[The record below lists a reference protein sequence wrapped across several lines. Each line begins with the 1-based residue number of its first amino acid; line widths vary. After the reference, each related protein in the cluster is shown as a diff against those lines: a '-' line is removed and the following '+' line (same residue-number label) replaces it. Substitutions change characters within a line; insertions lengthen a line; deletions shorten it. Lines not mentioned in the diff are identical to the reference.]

1 MSSDKVAFCLRM
13 IHTGSRFSLIYG
25 GQRRDQL
32 FQTTIAFTELP
43 LNSAKR
49 LAQHDPRVTVRHAAC
64 IRCGGFCLGA
74 SVRPSMIELSP
85 GQSTVSEYS
94 STEVWVR
101 RLNLRRLRENRTG
114 RQTCC
119 NSGEPRR
126 ASKPH
131 TSTKFTST
139 LGLMEQWSE
148 VRAVEFW
155 QPANDNI
162 DAVSVVLDV
171 VYKLR
176 VAHS

>member
-1 MSSDKVAFCLRM
+1 MLRAFVVAEFCL
-13 IHTGSRFSLIYG
+13 
-25 GQRRDQL
+25 D
-32 FQTTIAFTELP
+32 
-43 LNSAKR
+43 
-49 LAQHDPRVTVRHAAC
+49 
-64 IRCGGFCLGA
+64 A

-114 RQTCC
+114 RRTCC

-131 TSTKFTST
+131 ISTKFTST
-139 LGLMEQWSE
+139 LDLMEQWSE
-148 VRAVEFW
+148 VKAVEFL

-162 DAVSVVLDV
+162 GAMSVLVLDV

-176 VAHS
+176 VAHCGLCLCFHPPTMREQE

>member
-1 MSSDKVAFCLRM
+1 ML
-13 IHTGSRFSLIYG
+13 
-25 GQRRDQL
+25 
-32 FQTTIAFTELP
+32 
-43 LNSAKR
+43 
-49 LAQHDPRVTVRHAAC
+49 
-64 IRCGGFCLGA
+64 
-74 SVRPSMIELSP
+74 ELSP

-94 STEVWVR
+94 STEVWMR

-114 RQTCC
+114 RRTCC

-139 LGLMEQWSE
+139 LDLMEQWSE
-148 VRAVEFW
+148 VKAVEFL

-162 DAVSVVLDV
+162 GAVSVLVLDV

-176 VAHS
+176 VAHCGLCLCFHPPAMREQE

>member
-1 MSSDKVAFCLRM
+1 
-13 IHTGSRFSLIYG
+13 
-25 GQRRDQL
+25 
-32 FQTTIAFTELP
+32 
-43 LNSAKR
+43 
-49 LAQHDPRVTVRHAAC
+49 
-64 IRCGGFCLGA
+64 
-74 SVRPSMIELSP
+74 MIELSP
-85 GQSTVSEYS
+85 EQSTVFEYS

-114 RQTCC
+114 RRTCC

-139 LGLMEQWSE
+139 LDLMEQWSE
-148 VRAVEFW
+148 VKAVEFL

-162 DAVSVVLDV
+162 GAVSVVLDV

-176 VAHS
+176 VAHFCRAVLVFIHRQCVNKSKTST

>member
-1 MSSDKVAFCLRM
+1 MLRAFVVAEFCL
-13 IHTGSRFSLIYG
+13 
-25 GQRRDQL
+25 D
-32 FQTTIAFTELP
+32 
-43 LNSAKR
+43 
-49 LAQHDPRVTVRHAAC
+49 
-64 IRCGGFCLGA
+64 A

-114 RQTCC
+114 RRTCC
-119 NSGEPRR
+119 NYSGESRR

-139 LGLMEQWSE
+139 LDLMEQWSE
-148 VRAVEFW
+148 VKAVEIL
-155 QPANDNI
+155 QTANDNI
-162 DAVSVVLDV
+162 GAVSVLVLDV

-176 VAHS
+176 VEHCGLCLCFHPPTMRE

>member
-1 MSSDKVAFCLRM
+1 MLRAFVVAEFCL
-13 IHTGSRFSLIYG
+13 
-25 GQRRDQL
+25 D
-32 FQTTIAFTELP
+32 
-43 LNSAKR
+43 
-49 LAQHDPRVTVRHAAC
+49 
-64 IRCGGFCLGA
+64 A

-114 RQTCC
+114 RRTCC

-139 LGLMEQWSE
+139 LDLMEQWSE
-148 VRAVEFW
+148 VKAVEIL

-162 DAVSVVLDV
+162 DAVSV
-171 VYKLR
+171 
-176 VAHS
+176 